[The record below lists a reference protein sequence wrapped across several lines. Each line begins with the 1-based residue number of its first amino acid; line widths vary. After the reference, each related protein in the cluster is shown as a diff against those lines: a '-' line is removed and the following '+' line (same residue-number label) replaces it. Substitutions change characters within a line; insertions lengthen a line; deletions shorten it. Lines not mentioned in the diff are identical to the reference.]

1 MIQKTGI
8 VLISGLLLTG
18 CHILHKKCP
27 CKKKELSAYAEI
39 KSISDSSAQGWIQF
53 DWAGKRQV
61 KVTAEVTGLKPNEK
75 VGFHIHEF
83 GDCGNQG
90 LNAGGHFNPKG
101 YKHGGPSDKKRHCGD
116 LGNLVADA
124 EGKAVYEQVVHGK
137 PYKFFGRSVVIHG
150 QADDLK
156 TQPTGD
162 AGDRM
167 ACGVVGAISK
177 PVSVPAP
184 DSAEVKPEGTPEV
197 IEASQKEEPTSNSP
211 KVIPAV
217 ASSPEKTEVKP
228 KQEAVPVKKGK
239 KEPVVP
245 VAVTKPAGAAVK
257 KENAKA
263 EVPKKAS
270 TPTPVSSEV
279 KKK

>member
-27 CKKKELSAYAEI
+27 YKKKEMSAYAEI
-39 KSISDSSAQGWIQF
+39 KSVSDSSAQGWIQF
-53 DWAGKRQV
+53 DWAGKKQV
-61 KVTAEVTGLKPNEK
+61 KVMAEVTGLKPNEK

-101 YKHGGPSDKKRHCGD
+101 HKHGGPSDKKRHYGD

-124 EGKAVYEQVVHGK
+124 EGKAVYTQVVHGR
-137 PYKFFGRSVVIHG
+137 PYKFFGRSVVVHS

-162 AGDRM
+162 SGSRM

-177 PVSVPAP
+177 PVPVP
-184 DSAEVKPEGTPEV
+184 DSAEVKPEETPEV
-197 IEASQKEEPTSNSP
+197 IEATQKEDPSSNPP

-217 ASSPEKTEVKP
+217 ASPPATAESKP
-228 KQEAVPVKKGK
+228 KEEAASAKKEK

-245 VAVTKPAGAAVK
+245 VAVTKPSGAAVK
-257 KENAKA
+257 KEKAKA
-263 EVPKKAS
+263 EVPKKAI
-270 TPTPVSSEV
+270 TPAPVSSED